1 MVTHRLMRHS
11 VRRLARAGPAPYDGS
26 EPLEDAPMAEDP
38 TPEGLFER
46 GLPVRRAVLGADYVD
61 NSLANANEFMSAF
74 QHVTTE
80 MAWGYVWTRP
90 GLDRRTRS
98 LLNLAM
104 LTALKAPAELKL
116 HVRGALANGV
126 TVDEIKEVLLH
137 ATVYCGIPAGLEAFK
152 AANEVLV
159 AEGAVPDKPA
169 ASQA

>member
-1 MVTHRLMRHS
+1 
-11 VRRLARAGPAPYDGS
+11 
-26 EPLEDAPMAEDP
+26 MAEDP

-46 GLPVRRAVLGADYVD
+46 GLPIRRAVLGADYVD
-61 NSLANANEFMSAF
+61 ASLAGANDFMAAF
-74 QHVTTE
+74 QHITTE
-80 MAWGYVWTRP
+80 VAWGYIWARP

-126 TVDEIKEVLLH
+126 TADEIKEVLLH
-137 ATVYCGIPAGLEAFK
+137 ATVYCGVPAGLEAFK

-159 AEGAVPDKPA
+159 AEGAVADKPA
-169 ASQA
+169 AKPPGA